1 MVSTCVWAAS
11 ALGVDAWVGD
21 PRWLLHPVSLM
32 GSVIAWYDRR
42 FNRPDAPR
50 PWLRLR
56 GVLLAVLLPAA
67 AGGLTWGIL
76 WGMGR
81 IWPPLYWATA
91 IWLTSTTIAWK
102 GLYQAG
108 RDVRRA
114 LAASLPEARAA
125 VAQIVGRDTA
135 ALSEA
140 EVVRAAVETLAENIV
155 DGIVAPVCYAAL
167 GGAPLAMAYRAVN
180 TLDSM
185 VGYRNPRYQ
194 WFGWASARLDDVMNF
209 IPARLSALVIWVVL
223 AGLKLSPG
231 QAWRTMRRDAARHES
246 PNSGIPEALLA
257 GGLGVQLGGP
267 NYYHGVLSVRATL
280 GTPRRPLVRS
290 DVDRALRVV
299 AWSGAVLG
307 IAVLAVG
314 VWA

>member
-1 MVSTCVWAAS
+1 MVSTWVLAAS
-11 ALGVDAWVGD
+11 ALGVDAWLGD
-21 PRWLLHPVSLM
+21 PRWLPHPVTFM
-32 GSVIAWYDRR
+32 GSAITWYDRR
-42 FNRPDAPR
+42 CNRPDTPR
-50 PWLRLR
+50 RWLRLR
-56 GVLLAVLLPAA
+56 GVVLALLLPAA
-67 AGGLTWGIL
+67 MGTLTWGIL

-81 IWPPLYWATA
+81 IWAPLYWVAA

-114 LAASLPEARAA
+114 LAAGLPEARTA
-125 VAQIVGRDTA
+125 VGHIVGRDTA

-155 DGIVAPVCYAAL
+155 DGIVAPVCYAVV

-185 VGYRNPRYQ
+185 VGYRNARYQ

-209 IPARLSALVIWVVL
+209 IPARLAALVIWVVL
-223 AGLKLSPG
+223 AGLRLSPQ

-246 PNSGIPEALLA
+246 PNSGIPEALVA
-257 GGLGVQLGGP
+257 GGLGVQLGGL
-267 NYYHGVLSVRATL
+267 NYYHGVSSPRATL
-280 GTPRRPLVRS
+280 GSPTRPLERA
-290 DVDRALRVV
+290 DVDRTLRVV

-307 IAVLAVG
+307 VMALAVG